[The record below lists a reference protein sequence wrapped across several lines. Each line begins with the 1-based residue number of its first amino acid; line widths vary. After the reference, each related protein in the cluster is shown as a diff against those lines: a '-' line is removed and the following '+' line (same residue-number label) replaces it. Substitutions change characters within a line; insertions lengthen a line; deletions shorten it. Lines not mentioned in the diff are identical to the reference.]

1 MRRLLGTASAIGLL
15 VATACSDPVSS
26 LDQAAPDLARG
37 AAQANDGYIVVFN
50 ASAGDPGS
58 EAAALARAH
67 GGQVRSVYR
76 NVLRGFAV
84 RGLTAT
90 AAEAIGRN
98 PRVAYVEPDAEARLF
113 VTQSNATWGIDRVDQ
128 RNLPL
133 SGSYTYNFTANTVNA
148 YIFDT
153 GIRLSH
159 NEFGN
164 RAQYVPNGSNGN
176 FVGDAHGSAADC
188 HGHGTHVAG
197 TVGGSTYGVAKS
209 VKLWA
214 GRVVNC
220 SGSGTASMLIAA
232 LDWCD
237 AGCVRPAVVN
247 MSLGYGNVQSIRAAV
262 EDLSSKGVT
271 SVVAAGNGSW
281 PTGRP
286 IDACGEAPAGA
297 PSAITVGATSS
308 SDTEASFSNYGT
320 CVDILA
326 PGVNVTSA
334 GYGSNA
340 ATATMSGTSMA
351 TPHVVGAV
359 ALYLSEFGQ
368 KTPQQVSNALTSSA
382 TPGKI
387 ALHSR
392 SVNGGTPN
400 LLLYTLGFGGSTP
413 TNSPP
418 TAAFTYSCI
427 ELACSFNGSGSTDP
441 DGTIA
446 SYAWNFGDGSTAT
459 GATVSHSYASAGTRN
474 VTLTVTD
481 NGGLTDNEVKSV
493 TVSSAPTGGLTLSAS
508 GYKVK
513 GVHTADLTWSGASSA
528 TVDIYRNTT
537 KFTTANDGEYTDN
550 IGARGGGSYTY
561 RVCEAG
567 TSICSSNVTVTF

>member
-1 MRRLLGTASAIGLL
+1 
-15 VATACSDPVSS
+15 
-26 LDQAAPDLARG
+26 
-37 AAQANDGYIVVFN
+37 
-50 ASAGDPGS
+50 
-58 EAAALARAH
+58 
-67 GGQVRSVYR
+67 
-76 NVLRGFAV
+76 
-84 RGLTAT
+84 
-90 AAEAIGRN
+90 
-98 PRVAYVEPDAEARLF
+98 
-113 VTQSNATWGIDRVDQ
+113 
-128 RNLPL
+128 
-133 SGSYTYNFTANTVNA
+133 
-148 YIFDT
+148 
-153 GIRLSH
+153 
-159 NEFGN
+159 
-164 RAQYVPNGSNGN
+164 
-176 FVGDAHGSAADC
+176 
-188 HGHGTHVAG
+188 
-197 TVGGSTYGVAKS
+197 
-209 VKLWA
+209 
-214 GRVVNC
+214 
-220 SGSGTASMLIAA
+220 MLIAA

-237 AGCVRPAVVN
+237 AGCVSPAVVN
-247 MSLGYGNVQSIRAAV
+247 MSLGYGNVQSIRDAV

-297 PSAITVGATSS
+297 PSAVTVGATSS

-334 GYGSNA
+334 GYLSNA